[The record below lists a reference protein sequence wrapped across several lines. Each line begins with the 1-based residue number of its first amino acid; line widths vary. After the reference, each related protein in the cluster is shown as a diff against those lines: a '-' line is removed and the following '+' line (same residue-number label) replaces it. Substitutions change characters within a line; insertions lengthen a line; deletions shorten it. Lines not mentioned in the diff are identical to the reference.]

1 VREVNIQKSI
11 LDLTEQAGG
20 YGWKLSNAYISGVPD
35 LLLFWPSF
43 APVIAE
49 VKYLG
54 VKAKT
59 FDVQINLTALQ
70 RERLRRV
77 DRLGPFSMVLVAV
90 KWKGTDHVIGCKWD
104 EERVASSSIGGE
116 RSTIRR
122 KGQFNLGPILG
133 WAGVPGSYRDRGAPG
148 GF

>member
-1 VREVNIQKSI
+1 MREVAIQRSI

-35 LLLFWPSF
+35 LLLFWPHF

-54 VKAKT
+54 IKTKAFNVKV
-59 FDVQINLTALQ
+59 DLTALQ

-77 DRLGPFSMVLVAV
+77 DRLGPFGVVLTAV
-90 KWKGTDHVIGCKWD
+90 KWKGTDHVICNRWD
-104 EERVASSSIGGE
+104 DERIASSSIGSE

-122 KGQFNLGPILG
+122 KGQFSLEAILS
-133 WAGVPGSYRDRGAPG
+133 WAGVPQW
-148 GF
+148 